1 MTKDEKRIALVT
13 GANRGIGFEVC
24 RQLGRLG
31 YQVVLTARDP
41 IKGQA
46 AAQVLVEEGL
56 PVVFHQLDVTSEESI
71 VSLRRFV
78 VYKFHRLDVLVN
90 NAAIFLKGEDG
101 SVMSLSLDTLRRTLE
116 TNTFAVLRMCQVFL
130 PLMKKHAY
138 GRVVNVSS
146 DMGQHVNMRNMS
158 AAYRLSKDALN
169 ALTQMIADS
178 IQAGDI
184 QVNSVHPGWVRTD
197 MGGASAL
204 RSTEQGAD
212 TIIWLGTLP
221 PGGPTGGFFEERKR
235 IDW

>member
-1 MTKDEKRIALVT
+1 MAEQRIALVT

-24 RQLGRLG
+24 RQLGQLG
-31 YQVVLTARDP
+31 YRVILTARDP
-41 IKGQA
+41 VKGQA
-46 AAQVLVEEGL
+46 AARMLVEEGL
-56 PVVFHQLDVTSEESI
+56 PVVFHPLDVTSEESI
-71 VSLRRFV
+71 TALRRFV
-78 VYKFHRLDVLVN
+78 VRKFHRLDVLVN

-116 TNTFAVLRMCQVFL
+116 TNTFAALRMCQVFL
-130 PLMKKHAY
+130 PLMKRHGY

-146 DMGQHVNMRNMS
+146 DMGQHASMRNMS

-184 QVNSVHPGWVRTD
+184 LVNSVHPGWVRTD
-197 MGGASAL
+197 MGGASASL
-204 RSTEQGAD
+204 SVERGAD
-212 TIIWLGTLP
+212 TIIWLATLP
-221 PGGPTGGFFEERKR
+221 QGSPTGGFFEERKR